1 MLPVIL
7 ALSFQQ
13 MKLMPDQV
21 ITQSATIARG
31 TYRIPNASDDATGAA
46 IVVHG
51 EGITVDFNGAVLE
64 GTPQDTP
71 PDQRRGTGVIV
82 KGKNVTIK
90 NLVVRGFRH
99 GLVARDV
106 RGLRIL
112 DSDFS
117 YNWKQHL
124 MSTLEREDGADW
136 MSFHQN
142 EKDEWLRFGEG
153 IYLRGCGEFEVRGCT
168 VVGGQSGLMITKCDN
183 GKIWNN
189 NFSFLSALG
198 LGMYRSSRNA
208 VMHNNIDWCVRGY
221 SHGVYNRGQDSAGI
235 LIYEQSNFNTFAYN
249 SVTHGGDGFFLWAGQ
264 TTMDTGRGGCND
276 NLLYGNDFS
285 HAPTNGIEATF
296 SRNTF
301 ANNLILECWHG
312 IWGGYSYD
320 TKVLGNVFGLNAE
333 GIALEH
339 GQDITIRGNVF
350 RRDLTALAFWQNDSQ
365 DPNWAYPKN
374 RDTRSR
380 DTLVEANLFEDLA
393 GAAFRLRN
401 TSNFVVQNNTFVR
414 VASLYAPNSTK
425 AVLDPEDNV
434 DRGGD
439 PQPAYMHGSGL
450 VVSGADADLRS
461 VLRQAM
467 EVWSPYVPW
476 RTAAGANPIDFQVKV
491 VAWSPFVAWHNP
503 LGEELGEPHPS
514 ARDMPSRFFRRM
526 AWEKEVRDLAP
537 KPLPGGRNPFLSS
550 SALRGRKYILVD
562 EWGPY
567 DFKSPKLWPRGKNA
581 DGSMRFEI
589 LGPKGAWNA
598 TTFRGA
604 TLSASSGNVPGWVDV
619 RVTPGKA
626 TDLLLDFEFRG
637 AAVTTPLG
645 ERIAAGK
652 PVRFQYRQFFTP
664 IDWTVKWFAY
674 DKATQEPRTM
684 LPAFHKLLAEGT
696 PLKVE
701 KTDTVNYA
709 WGGAPVSGAP
719 NDYFATLAEGTF
731 ELPAGKYT
739 LNVTSDDGVR
749 VWVDGKQVI
758 DNWTYHGPTLDTA
771 TLELGGAHTIRV
783 EHFEIDGYST
793 LKVELKPQG

>member
-1 MLPVIL
+1 MLPVLL

-13 MKLMPDQV
+13 VRLMP
-21 ITQSATIARG
+21 G
-31 TYRIPNASDDATGAA
+31 TVLSTSTSVANAVYKVPNTDDDGSGAA
-46 IVVHG
+46 IVVQG
-51 EGITVDFNGAVLE
+51 DGITVDFRGAVLE
-64 GTPQDTP
+64 GTPQSTP
-71 PDQRRGTGVIV
+71 PDQRKGTGVIV
-82 KGKNVTIK
+82 RGRNVTIK
-90 NLVVRGFRH
+90 NLVVRGYRH
-99 GLVARDV
+99 GLIARDV
-106 RGLRIL
+106 PGLKIL

-124 MSTLEREDGADW
+124 LSTLEREDTADW

-142 EKDEWLRFGEG
+142 EKDEWLRYGEG
-153 IYLRGCGEFEVRGCT
+153 IYLRGCRGFEVKGCT
-168 VVGGQSGLMITKCDN
+168 IVGGQSGLMLTECDN
-183 GKIWNN
+183 GKVWNN

-198 LGMYRSSRNA
+198 LGMYRSSRNV
-208 VMHNNIDWCVRGY
+208 VMHNNIDWCVRGH
-221 SHGVYNRGQDSAGI
+221 SEGVYNRGQDSAGI
-235 LIYEQSNFNTFAYN
+235 LVYEQSNFNTFAYN

-276 NLLYGNDFS
+276 NVLVANDFS

-301 ANNLILECWHG
+301 ANNLVLECWHG

-339 GQDITIRGNVF
+339 GQDITVAGNVF

-380 DTLVEANLFEDLA
+380 DTRVEGNVFADIA
-393 GAAFRLRN
+393 GAAFRLRK
-401 TSNFVVQNNTFVR
+401 TSSFVVRNNVFER
-414 VASLYAPNSTK
+414 VAALTAPNST
-425 AVLDPEDNV
+425 PEPTMDGNV
-434 DRGGD
+434 VVEGKSL
-439 PQPAYMHGSGL
+439 PAPMQGSGL
-450 VVSGADADLRS
+450 LVPGTDDVAAYLARFRVGW
-461 VLRQAM
+461 
-467 EVWSPYVPW
+467 EPYAPW
-476 RTAAGANPIDFQVKV
+476 TMPEAARKAVGDSAARTLEA
-491 VAWSPFVAWHNP
+491 
-503 LGEELGEPHPS
+503 
-514 ARDMPSRFFRRM
+514 
-526 AWEKEVRDLAP
+526 EVRALTPRPLA
-537 KPLPGGRNPFLSS
+537 GGRNPFLGEGT
-550 SALRGRKYILVD
+550 LRGRRYILVD

-567 DFKSPKLWPRGKNA
+567 DFKSPKLWPRGKNP

-589 LGPKGAWNA
+589 LGPKGKWNA

-619 RVTPGKA
+619 RVAPGKA
-626 TDLLLDFEFRG
+626 TDLLLDFEYRG
-637 AAVTTPLG
+637 GAVTTPFG

-652 PVRFQYRQFFTP
+652 PVRFQYRRFFTP

-684 LPAFHKLLAEGT
+684 LSAFEKLLQGEPIRT
-696 PLKVE
+696 E
-701 KTDTVNYA
+701 KTDALNYA
-709 WGGAPVSGAP
+709 WGGSPGQGVPA
-719 NDYFATLAEGTF
+719 DYFATLAVGTF
-731 ELPAGKYT
+731 ELPEGEYV

-749 VWVDGKQVI
+749 VWIDDKQVI

-771 TLELGGAHTIRV
+771 TVKLGGKHTIRV

-793 LKVELKPQG
+793 LKVELKPKG

>member
-13 MKLMPDQV
+13 MKLMPGQV
-21 ITQSATIARG
+21 ITQSATVARG
-31 TYRIPNASDDATGAA
+31 TYRIPNASDDASEAA

-51 EGITVDFNGAVLE
+51 DGITVDFNGAVLE

-168 VVGGQSGLMITKCDN
+168 VVGGQSGLMITECDN

-339 GQDITIRGNVF
+339 GQDITIRGNLF
-350 RRDLTALAFWQNDSQ
+350 LRDRTALAFWQNDSQ

-380 DTLVEANLFEDLA
+380 DTLVEGNMFAQLSGPVLRVKNSANLTLRRNVFFGSAGTYAQNSSPEAAVFEGNLDL
-393 GAAFRLRN
+393 GIR
-401 TSNFVVQNNTFVR
+401 
-414 VASLYAPNSTK
+414 ASEP
-425 AVLDPEDNV
+425 
-434 DRGGD
+434 
-439 PQPAYMHGSGL
+439 YMEASGL
-450 VVSGADADLRS
+450 LAAQAKPE
-461 VLRQAM
+461 VLRTTLDYGFDRP
-467 EVWSPYVPW
+467 WSPMTPW
-476 RTAAGANPIDFQVKV
+476 TVLWPNYG
-491 VAWSPFVAWHNP
+491 
-503 LGEELGEPHPS
+503 GEESGHERLMDEIYRSLAPLAAQIH
-514 ARDMPSRFFRRM
+514 A
-526 AWEKEVRDLAP
+526 LAP
-537 KPLPGGRNPFLSS
+537 KPLPGGRTPFLSS
-550 SALRGRKYILVD
+550 NALRGRKYILVD

-604 TLSASSGNVPGWVDV
+604 TLSASSGSVPGWVDV

-674 DKATQEPRTM
+674 DKATQEPRMM
-684 LPAFHKLLAEGT
+684 LPAFHKLLSEGT

-719 NDYFATLAEGTF
+719 SDYFATLAEGSF
-731 ELPAGKYT
+731 ELPAGKYI

-793 LKVELKPQG
+793 LKVELKPQA

>member
-1 MLPVIL
+1 MLPVLL

-13 MKLMPDQV
+13 VRLTPGLVLSK
-21 ITQSATIARG
+21 SATVAKG
-31 TYRIPNASDDATGAA
+31 VYALPNASDDGSSAA
-46 IVVHG
+46 IVVEG
-51 EGITVDFNGAVLE
+51 DGITVDFHGAVLE
-64 GTPQDTP
+64 GTPPDTA
-71 PDQRRGTGVIV
+71 PDQRAGTGVIV

-90 NLVVRGFRH
+90 NLVVRGYRH
-99 GLVARDV
+99 GLIARNV
-106 RGLRIL
+106 PGLKIL

-124 MSTLEREDGADW
+124 LSTLEREDGADW

-142 EKDEWLRFGEG
+142 EKDEWLRYGEG
-153 IYLRGCGEFEVRGCT
+153 IYLRGCGGFEVRGCT
-168 VVGGQSGLMITKCDN
+168 VVGGQSGLMLTECDN

-198 LGMYRSSRNA
+198 LGMYRSSRNV
-208 VMHNNIDWCVRGY
+208 VMHNNIDWCVRGH
-221 SHGVYNRGQDSAGI
+221 SEGVYNRGQDSAGI
-235 LIYEQSNFNTFAYN
+235 LVYEQSNFNTFAYN

-276 NLLYGNDFS
+276 NLLYANDFS

-339 GQDITIRGNVF
+339 GQDIAVRGNVF
-350 RRDLTALAFWQNDSQ
+350 RRDLTALAFWQNDTQ

-380 DTLVEANLFEDLA
+380 DTLVEGNVFEDIA

-401 TSNFVVQNNTFVR
+401 SAGFVVRDNVFDR
-414 VASLYAPNSTK
+414 VAQLYAPNSPTK
-425 AVLDPEDNV
+425 ASAFENNSETGASPS
-434 DRGGD
+434 
-439 PQPAYMHGSGL
+439 PAVMQGSGL
-450 VVSGADADLRS
+450 LVPVAAE
-461 VLRQAM
+461 Q
-467 EVWSPYVPW
+467 SPTYLQRFATGWEPYSPW
-476 RTAAGANPIDFQVKV
+476 TAPEGPRRL
-491 VAWSPFVAWHNP
+491 
-503 LGEELGEPHPS
+503 LGETSTRALESEI
-514 ARDMPSRFFRRM
+514 RT
-526 AWEKEVRDLAP
+526 LAP
-537 KPLPGGRNPFLSS
+537 KPLPGGRNPFLRPGT
-550 SALRGRKYILVD
+550 LRGRMYILVD

-581 DGSMRFEI
+581 DGSLRFQI
-589 LGPKGAWNA
+589 LGPKGKWNA

-604 TLSASSGNVPGWVDV
+604 TLSASSGDVPGWVDV
-619 RVTPGKA
+619 RVAPGKA
-626 TDLLLDFEFRG
+626 TDLLLDFEYRG
-637 AAVTTPLG
+637 AAVVTPFG
-645 ERIAAGK
+645 QRIPAGK
-652 PVRFQYRQFFTP
+652 AVRFEYRKFFTP

-684 LPAFHKLLAEGT
+684 LDAFHKLLEGT
-696 PLKVE
+696 PLKTE
-701 KTDTVNYA
+701 KTDTINYA
-709 WGGAPVSGAP
+709 WGGSPGAGVP
-719 NDYFATLAEGTF
+719 DNYFATLAEGKF
-731 ELPAGKYT
+731 EVPAGEYT

-749 VWVDGKQVI
+749 VWVDGKVVI

-771 TLELGGAHTIRV
+771 KLKLGGAHRIRV

-793 LKVELKPQG
+793 LKVELKPDA